1 MLNRSREMPPHPE
14 QYEALSRGQRM
25 MGRAFAEQPSEANPP
40 DALLSTAAGG
50 ARKLRLLR
58 HGWACRMRHLHDGRR
73 SMLDLY
79 LPGDLV
85 GLDGLL
91 RPPVASDVVVTLTP
105 VVCHV
110 LSGRP
115 LDAALQHHDNLI
127 YVLDAAD
134 AERRR
139 LEHLAL
145 SLSRCAAEERI
156 AMMLLGLYRRL
167 RRRQLVSGQSFRLP
181 LTQQEIADH
190 VGLTVVHVN
199 RVLGR
204 LRRSGIALVHHKTVV
219 LQDLAALCRAAG
231 EDEAEAAA
239 AAAADGVPPPAE
251 RGATALA
258 KTGGKTADFRPLNLS
273 AV

>member
-14 QYEALSRGQRM
+14 QYEALTRGQRM

-40 DALLSTAAGG
+40 DALLSAADGG
-50 ARKLRLLR
+50 GRKLRLLR

-79 LPGDLV
+79 LPGDLI
-85 GLDGLL
+85 GLDSLL
-91 RPPVASDVVVTLTP
+91 RPPMASDAVVTLTP
-105 VVCHV
+105 VVCYA

-115 LDAALQHHDNLI
+115 LDVALQQHEILL

-167 RRRQLVSGQSFRLP
+167 RRRQLVSARSFRLP

-219 LQDLAALCRAAG
+219 LQDLAALCRVAG
-231 EDEAEAAA
+231 EDETE
-239 AAAADGVPPPAE
+239 AAADGAPPPAE
-251 RGATALA
+251 RDAAAASAKAGGAA
-258 KTGGKTADFRPLNLS
+258 ADFRPLNLS